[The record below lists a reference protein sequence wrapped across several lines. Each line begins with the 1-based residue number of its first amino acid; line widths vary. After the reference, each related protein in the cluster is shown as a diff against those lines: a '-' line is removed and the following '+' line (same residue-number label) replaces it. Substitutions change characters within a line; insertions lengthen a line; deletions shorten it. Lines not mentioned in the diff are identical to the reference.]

1 MINNLKMTKQSND
14 RLYSLDALRGFD
26 MFWIAGGAAIFTAL
40 ATATD
45 SSLLDWISLQTE
57 HAEWNGFQ
65 FFDLIFPLFL
75 FIAGV
80 SFPFSLASRRKK
92 GQSEKQIYRHII
104 QRGVV
109 LVLLG
114 VVYNGFFTHD
124 FSDLR
129 FASVLGRIG
138 LAWMFAAIIVMNTKV
153 MWQAIW
159 FLAILLVYYGL
170 MMLVPVP
177 GYGPGVLTVDGSLAA
192 FIDQIIVP
200 GKLYLGT
207 HDPEGLFSTI
217 PAISTALLGML
228 TGQLLKLK
236 EQKLSL
242 YKKFYYMLG
251 AGVVFIGLAYLWDI
265 TFPINKNLWTS
276 SFVFLTGGISLVL
289 LSIFYLVLDIWKI
302 RWWAYP
308 FMVIGL
314 NPITIYL
321 AQAGMINFR
330 STSNYFFSHF
340 FNSISSAY
348 YEFWM
353 ASMYFAVSWLFLYY
367 LHKNKIYLKV

>member
-1 MINNLKMTKQSND
+1 MTKQSNE

-26 MFWIAGGAAIFTAL
+26 MFWIAGGAAIFNAL
-40 ATATD
+40 AKTTD
-45 SSLLDWISLQTE
+45 SSFIDWISLQTE
-57 HAEWNGFQ
+57 HAVWNGFQ
-65 FFDLIFPLFL
+65 MFDLIFPLFL

-80 SFPFSLASRRKK
+80 SFPFSLAGRRKK
-92 GQSEKQIYRHII
+92 GHTEKRIYRHII

-114 VVYNGFFTHD
+114 IVYNGFFTKD

-138 LAWMFAAIIVMNTKV
+138 LAWMFAAIIVMNAKIL
-153 MWQAIW
+153 WQGIW
-159 FLAILLVYYGL
+159 FIGLLIVYWGL

-177 GYGPGVLTVDGSLAA
+177 GFGAGVLTVDGSLAA
-192 FIDQIIVP
+192 YIDQILVP
-200 GKLYLGT
+200 GRLYLGT

-217 PAISTALLGML
+217 PAVSTALMGML
-228 TGQLLKLK
+228 TGHFLKSK
-236 EQKLSL
+236 EKHLSQ

-251 AGVVFIGLAYLWDI
+251 AGVAFIGLAYLWNLN
-265 TFPINKNLWTS
+265 FPINKNLWTS
-276 SFVFLTGGISLVL
+276 SFVFLTGGISLVF
-289 LSIFYLVLDIWKI
+289 LSFFYLILDIWRI

-321 AQAGMINFR
+321 AQAGMIDFN
-330 STSNYFFSHF
+330 STSHYFFSHF
-340 FNSISSAY
+340 FQSIANVNY
-348 YEFWM
+348 GFWM
-353 ASMYFAVSWLFLYY
+353 ATMYLTVSWLFLYF
-367 LHKNKIYLKV
+367 LHKKNIYLKV